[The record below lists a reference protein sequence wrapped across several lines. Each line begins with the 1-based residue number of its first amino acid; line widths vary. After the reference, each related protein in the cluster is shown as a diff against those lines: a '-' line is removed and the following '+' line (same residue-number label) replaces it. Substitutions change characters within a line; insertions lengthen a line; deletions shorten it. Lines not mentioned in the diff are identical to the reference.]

1 MHPARPN
8 IPKAIQHTARA
19 ISDSKI
25 EFVMHGKWSDQNA
38 STHRWIMN
46 MIMQICRPENIST
59 KTHQIKRR
67 IEIRFFCVSLFF
79 FILFGLAARAHH
91 WWVYASTVNPK
102 PLNRFRIWNNKIRAQ
117 RTIGLVVNRKKK
129 KLFITERMR
138 KWLRLHGQKIRSYE
152 CVRCE
157 YTLVKAMWKQYAPET
172 NRDNNPQWKQ
182 NKQKFSVS
190 FQDSRISVDGK
201 THNCFARMLLLWRGG
216 AVRHICQFACHRRVV
231 KQTHRLFAV
240 IIIAFA

>member
-129 KLFITERMR
+129 KTFYNGTHAKVVAATRSKNSFIRMR
-138 KWLRLHGQKIRSYE
+138 TMWIHFGQSDVETIR
-152 CVRCE
+152 
-157 YTLVKAMWKQYAPET
+157 TWNQ
-172 NRDNNPQWKQ
+172 
-182 NKQKFSVS
+182 
-190 FQDSRISVDGK
+190 SR
-201 THNCFARMLLLWRGG
+201 
-216 AVRHICQFACHRRVV
+216 Q
-231 KQTHRLFAV
+231 
-240 IIIAFA
+240 